1 MTGKDLM
8 PQEIEARVL
17 QVIVLQVQNN
27 EQGKFAC
34 IGKVFRQKNN
44 GVFLSFELKEGDCMY
59 NRNEV
64 VMY

>member
-34 IGKVFRQKNN
+34 IGKVFR
-44 GVFLSFELKEGDCMY
+44 
-59 NRNEV
+59 
-64 VMY
+64 